1 MEREQISM
9 TEFMARL
16 KPQNVPLEHLKPT
29 EATNARSGD

>member
-16 KPQNVPLEHLKPT
+16 KTQNVPFEHLKPT
-29 EATNARSGD
+29 KATSTRSDD